1 MAERS
6 LVQFTVMF
14 LKETVRSPYVKIHKN
29 LHTHAYSCINH
40 QPEYFRNAIKCM
52 TYHFINLK

>member
-29 LHTHAYSCINH
+29 LHTHAYSCIGLIISQNISGM
-40 QPEYFRNAIKCM
+40 PLNA
-52 TYHFINLK
+52 